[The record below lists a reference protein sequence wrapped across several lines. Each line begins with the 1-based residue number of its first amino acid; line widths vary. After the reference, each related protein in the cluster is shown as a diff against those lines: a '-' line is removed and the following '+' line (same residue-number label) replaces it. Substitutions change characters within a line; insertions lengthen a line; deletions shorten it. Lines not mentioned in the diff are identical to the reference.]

1 MIKDIVNTLKNVNF
15 SIFKTFVV
23 STLRKEY
30 VELDTLDRINTE
42 RFVNTGKVIAK
53 DAKEP
58 QNVDTCTKIIHLPI
72 TIKWLK
78 KKPTWS

>member
-23 STLRKEY
+23 STLRKENL
-30 VELDTLDRINTE
+30 ELDPLARIDTQ
-42 RFVNTGKVIAK
+42 RFVNTRKVIAK

-58 QNVDTCTKIIHLPI
+58 QNVDTCTKIIHL
-72 TIKWLK
+72 KWLK